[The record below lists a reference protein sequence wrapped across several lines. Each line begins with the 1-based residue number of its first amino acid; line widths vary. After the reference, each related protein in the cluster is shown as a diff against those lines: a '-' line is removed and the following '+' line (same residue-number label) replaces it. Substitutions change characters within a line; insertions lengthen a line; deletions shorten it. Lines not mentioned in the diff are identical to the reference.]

1 MKGELH
7 LPFPLLADADEQVV
21 KRYGLLHPKGHGDA
35 DIARPAVLLLDGQ
48 GVIRW
53 AMFTDNFRVRARPE
67 ALLQAAKRLPATGAD
82 HLPGSPSR

>member
-1 MKGELH
+1 MKRELH
-7 LPFPLLADADEQVV
+7 LPFPLLSDVDEQVI
-21 KRYGLLHPKGHGDA
+21 KRYRLLHPKGHGGA

-67 ALLQAAKRLPATGAD
+67 ALLQAAKQLR
-82 HLPGSPSR
+82 